1 LQVSGVLYQKS
12 RKLKFMLP
20 AKKDESQLG
29 FYSTFEEQLSRKH
42 PLFILANTIDWQ
54 KFEESFSKH
63 YCDNNGRPA
72 KPIRMMVSLLILKHL
87 RNLSDESVVEQ
98 WSENSYYQY
107 FSGEKKFACGAP
119 CEASELVHFRHRIG
133 PDGME
138 LIFQESIRINGS
150 DGREDKVIVDT
161 TVQEK
166 NITFPTDAKLHRKII
181 KKCSAIAEDED
192 IDVRQSYTR
201 VLKKLGIDQ
210 RFRNHPKNKGKAR
223 KADKKIK
230 TIAGRLVRELER
242 RLPAGSRHYNN
253 LELFKKVLLQKR
265 SDSKK
270 IYSLHEP
277 DVSCISKGKEHKRY
291 EFGNKVS
298 ITITQNTG
306 VITGALSFTGNPYD
320 GHTLPAVLAQH
331 EKLTGIRAK
340 EATTDRGEYWKG
352 TQPGTDATTMN
363 PGTLPTTP
371 TYLRNFDA
379 AFIYFLQN
387 IINEKW
393 EVMAKYDWY
402 DPNVKV
408 KTNEIGKAGT
418 NLTIADVRY
427 DTYGFGLT
435 RYFTGNFK
443 MLAYYEIV
451 HNETTGL
458 NNFQNDIEDNVFT
471 LRMQFRF

>member
-1 LQVSGVLYQKS
+1 
-12 RKLKFMLP
+12 MLP
-20 AKKDESQLG
+20 AKKGESQLC

-42 PLFILANTIDWQ
+42 PLFILGNTIDWN
-54 KFEESFSKH
+54 KFDDAFSKH

-133 PDGME
+133 PEGME
-138 LIFQESIRINGS
+138 LIFQESIRINGR
-150 DGREDKVIVDT
+150 DGREDKVIIDT

-181 KKCSAIAEDED
+181 KKCSAIAEDEN
-192 IDVRQSYTR
+192 IDVRQSYAR

-223 KADKKIK
+223 KADRKIK

-242 RLPAGSRHYNN
+242 SLPAGSRHHNN

-277 DVSCISKGKEHKRY
+277 DVLCISKGKEHKRY

-298 ITITQNTG
+298 VTVTQNTG

-340 EATTDRGEYWKG
+340 EATTDRGYRGKKEIDG
-352 TQPGTDATTMN
+352 TKINIPQKFNQKLLTTYQQKKLKHQFRRRASVE
-363 PGTLPTTP
+363 PKIGHLKSDHR
-371 TYLRNFDA
+371 LGRNFYKGITGDSINILLA
-379 AFIYFLQN
+379 AAA
-387 IINEKW
+387 
-393 EVMAKYDWY
+393 M
-402 DPNVKV
+402 
-408 KTNEIGKAGT
+408 
-418 NLTIADVRY
+418 
-427 DTYGFGLT
+427 
-435 RYFTGNFK
+435 NFK
-443 MLAYYEIV
+443 RMMNIWNGSFFWLHQRI
-451 HNETTGL
+451 
-458 NNFQNDIEDNVFT
+458 T
-471 LRMQFRF
+471 LIFNSFLISHIFALKKLKMTF